1 MKNRSI
7 LRETIVKAL
16 YQIFIYESKSI
27 SYDID
32 EIIKELTDND
42 DYYIH
47 TSIVNIM
54 EQKDNYT
61 NLINKYLK
69 DWTLDRL
76 SKVDQAILLLGTYE
90 LLDTDTPDIVC
101 INEAVELAKQYSD
114 DAVVKMINACLDKIY
129 HNEKDE

>member
-1 MKNRSI
+1 MRSRSL

-32 EIIKELTDND
+32 EIIKELTNNE

-47 TSIVNIM
+47 TSIVNIL
-54 EQKDNYT
+54 EKKTEYT
-61 NLINKYLK
+61 KLINKYLK

-76 SKVDQAILLLGTYE
+76 SKVDQAILLLSVYE

-129 HNEKDE
+129 KNKIDE